1 MRDVEAEAVH
11 GRDDGRWRRRAAGF
25 PRRDGARRLL
35 LMTRY
40 RDLGEWQV
48 SRDPTSEAMK
58 VFLRRRELTRVSLAR
73 ACVLMPR
80 AAA

>member
-1 MRDVEAEAVH
+1 
-11 GRDDGRWRRRAAGF
+11 
-25 PRRDGARRLL
+25 
-35 LMTRY
+35 MTRY

-80 AAA
+80 AVA